1 MLNPIPF
8 IQYGR
13 VKPRKGATSTR
24 PKRGSV
30 KKGRLVL
37 KIVAFLVCLPLSIV
51 MLYDRIHWSDL
62 HQKAT
67 AVIHKPVEH
76 IAIKGQ
82 FNLVEK
88 TEIQKLVSS
97 ALEGDF
103 MNIDLLALKR
113 AIEKN
118 PWVHKADLN
127 RAWPSSLEIKITEQ
141 KPIARWNNEGFLN
154 QYGDLIYADIND
166 RLQEQ
171 PVLNGTPENSHVVA
185 KMYLDLSI
193 ELAKYQLKINELTLS
208 SQYSWSLVLKNGVK
222 LVFGENDVIIKLSKF
237 LYVYDQHLRAYFNT
251 VKKIDLRYDNGLA
264 VAWHNTTF

>member
-1 MLNPIPF
+1 MPAV
-8 IQYGR
+8 QYGR

-24 PKRGSV
+24 PKRDGV

-37 KIVAFLVCLPLSIV
+37 KIIVFLVCLPLSIV
-51 MLYDRIHWSDL
+51 MLYDSINWSGL
-62 HQKAT
+62 HQSAT
-67 AVIHKPVEH
+67 AMMHKPVEH

-88 TEIQKLVSS
+88 KDIQVLVSN
-97 ALEGDF
+97 ALKGDF
-103 MNIDLLALKR
+103 MNVDLLALKH
-113 AIEKN
+113 AIEQN
-118 PWVHKADLN
+118 AWVHKADLN
-127 RAWPSSLEIKITEQ
+127 RAWPSSLEISITEQ

-154 QYGDLIYADIND
+154 QYGDLIYADISG
-166 RLQEQ
+166 RLKGQ

-193 ELAKYQLKINELTLS
+193 ELAKYQLKINQLTLN

-237 LYVYDQHLRAYFNT
+237 LYVYEQHLRAYFNT